1 MTETESPTEGIK
13 TEQER
18 VTELLTNMYVDAVFR
33 VEDGV
38 VWVSGM
44 NSSCQD
50 VANDMARRLT
60 SKGIPCG
67 LVYDDD
73 ATHNGGV
80 QFNFGD
86 NA

>member
-1 MTETESPTEGIK
+1 
-13 TEQER
+13 
-18 VTELLTNMYVDAVFR
+18 
-33 VEDGV
+33 
-38 VWVSGM
+38 M